1 MARLQS
7 ISAPQL
13 PLDGALGFE
22 ELSPPP
28 GLSMLREGA
37 NSYQWAPGS
46 VSDEIDALARENQRL
61 QEERALLLRAKLAQE
76 NAILAQENAYLQ
88 MQMQAQAYAPRFPHQ
103 VADFAQMPASL
114 PHEQANRRSSKQSNP
129 VAPGIKWK
137 EEAEL
142 GNALSFVST
151 AAGSSDAGDVSL
163 DKDQPWNST
172 SFCSE
177 DGAMDRTTIMM
188 RNIPNN
194 YTRTML
200 LDLINAEGF
209 QGVYDLVY
217 LPIDFNSNAGFGYA
231 FINLVTPEDAERF
244 RLHFQGYTGWA
255 LTSEKVCDV
264 MWSGVHQGLE
274 AHIERYRN
282 SPVMHP
288 SVPDDYKPVVFKDGV
303 RVQFPP
309 PTKLPRAPRIR
320 RRQQS

>member
-1 MARLQS
+1 M
-7 ISAPQL
+7 
-13 PLDGALGFE
+13 
-22 ELSPPP
+22 
-28 GLSMLREGA
+28 
-37 NSYQWAPGS
+37 QWAQDLKGS
-46 VSDEIDALARENQRL
+46 MSDEIDALARENRRL
-61 QEERALLLRAKLAQE
+61 VEEHALLLRAKLAQE
-76 NAILAQENAYLQ
+76 NAMLAQENAYLHLQ
-88 MQMQAQAYAPRFPHQ
+88 VQAQAYAPRYPRQ
-103 VADFAQMPASL
+103 AADFAQVPGCVPKEPTARMLS
-114 PHEQANRRSSKQSNP
+114 RSIA
-129 VAPGIKWK
+129 APGTKWTD
-137 EEAEL
+137 ESEL

-151 AAGSSDAGDVSL
+151 AAGSSDAGDPCA
-163 DKDQPWNST
+163 DKEQLPSCMNST
-172 SFCSE
+172 SFSSE
-177 DGAMDRTTIMM
+177 DGAMERTTIMM

-200 LDLINAEGF
+200 LDLINREGF
-209 QGVYDLVY
+209 HGAYDLVY

-231 FINLVTPEDAERF
+231 FINLVSPEEAERF

-303 RVQFPP
+303 RTQFPP